1 MVYYWILLDLPHY
14 LWMIYGID
22 RFQTPLQRQYVHHF
36 MDRHGVYKGDVP
48 LRTTR

>member
-1 MVYYWILLDLPHY
+1 MDTIGFTSLFMDD